1 MQFSL
6 YSVIRSTLVLG
17 GFLVFTFVI
26 WIIMSVHEARTEE
39 AARVSS
45 HHDVIESLKS
55 EAQTFENQVAT
66 LSQNSTIED
75 LVTGKRV
82 TEIWLA
88 DLFKLHDASSPKHT
102 TLLRDAIDQLEK
114 TEHLCDQMASAS
126 TAGKQYAVNISD
138 FQKSVSRYSELLD
151 KARESLA
158 NDARDQ
164 HLAVQETRNWIL
176 QTALW
181 LGIVLLALFA
191 AARFWESLRKSRITF
206 EELSDSDIE
215 ALGDEP
221 GLLKLKRYTPE
232 ELNKLALAM
241 SQSFKTLKKNIKER
255 SEEFEL
261 QSRHMEREIAVRRM
275 AEEQLRYAAFHDQ
288 LTGLCNR
295 DLLLDRLNRCTDR
308 AQRHKDYEFAV
319 LFLDIDR
326 FKEVNDSLGHT
337 VGDKLL
343 IEIAKRLEST
353 LRSTDTLSRTECNTI
368 ARIGGDEFVIL
379 IDGIKAPDDAA
390 VVAER
395 LQEILSEPFMLNEHE
410 VFITAS
416 IGIATSELAYESSE
430 NLLRDADVAMYQ
442 AKDAGR
448 ARHEVFN
455 AQMHDQAMK
464 RLELANDFRRAIE
477 NFDFQVYYQ
486 PIISLQTMRVCGF
499 EALSRWN
506 HPVRGIVSPL
516 EFIAH
521 AEETG
526 HIVKLGQWV
535 LEQACR
541 QLKQWHDELSLD
553 PSFSMNVNMSKRQ
566 LDDPDLVENV
576 KRVIKETGIDGECL
590 KLEVTESVIMT
601 NPDHLANILGQLK
614 LLGVEIHMD
623 DFGTGYSSLSQLHRL
638 PIDLLKIDREF
649 MVTMSDNEDYLSIVQ
664 TIIIL
669 AHHIGMRVTVEGVE
683 DADQIQPLI
692 DFGCDYAQGFYF
704 SKPVDAETAKKLIN
718 LDISK
723 IKTLAA

>member
-181 LGIVLLALFA
+181 LGVVLLALFA

-261 QSRHMEREIAVRRM
+261 QSRHMEREITVRRM

-343 IEIAKRLEST
+343 IDIAKRLEST

-455 AQMHDQAMK
+455 SQMHDQAMK

-506 HPVRGIVSPL
+506 HPERGIVSPL

-566 LDDPDLVENV
+566 LNDPDLLENV

-723 IKTLAA
+723 IKSLAA